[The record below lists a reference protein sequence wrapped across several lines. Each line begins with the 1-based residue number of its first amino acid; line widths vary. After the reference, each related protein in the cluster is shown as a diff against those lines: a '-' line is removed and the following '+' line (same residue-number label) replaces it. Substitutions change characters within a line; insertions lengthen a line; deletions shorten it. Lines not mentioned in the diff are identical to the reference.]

1 MKLKQTKLYWKLQ
14 RRLRK
19 KNICKSGYGQY
30 GQDAVVFQLL
40 KDIKEG
46 VFVDIGANDGVTYSN
61 SLLFEEAGWSG
72 ICVEPHP
79 IVFEVLKEKRTCNL
93 LNACISDEDKMVD
106 FLVVEGGAN
115 MLSGILEFL
124 DQRSLD
130 RIDREIKDNEGNKKI
145 IPIESISSTSLL
157 RRFNY
162 DHIDFLS
169 VDTEG
174 CELLILKSINLKKIQ
189 VTVISVENGSRSP
202 EIFNYLNKVG
212 YDLFKCVGCNEIY
225 ISNELQSKLE
235 SQDMLK

>member
-30 GQDAVVFQLL
+30 GQDAVAFQLL
-40 KDIKEG
+40 KDVKKGI
-46 VFVDIGANDGVTYSN
+46 FVDIGANDGVTFSN

-79 IVFEVLKEKRTCNL
+79 IIFEALKEKRRCNL
-93 LNACISDEDKMVD
+93 VNACISDENKMVD

-115 MLSGILEFL
+115 MLSGIMEFL
-124 DQRSLD
+124 DQRNLD
-130 RIDREIKDNEGNKKI
+130 RIDREIKDAGGNKKI

-157 RRFNY
+157 NRFNY

-174 CELLILKSINLKKIQ
+174 CELLILKSINLKKIP

-202 EIFNYLNKVG
+202 EIFNYLNKIG
-212 YDLFKCVGCNEIY
+212 YDLFKCVGCDEIY